1 MKNLINQ
8 IIKFG
13 IVGVLAFLIDYILL
27 FVLVEY
33 LGMYYLISSA
43 ISFTVSVVFNYICSM
58 KFVFARRDD
67 ISKKKEFIVFLILSI
82 VGLLINQAMMWI
94 MVDKLLIYYM
104 ISKII
109 VTGIVMI
116 WNFISRK
123 IFLEK
128 K

>member
-13 IVGVLAFLIDYILL
+13 IVGVLAFLIDYVLL

-58 KFVFARRDD
+58 KFVFTRRDD

>member
-13 IVGVLAFLIDYILL
+13 IVGVLAFLIDYVLL

-58 KFVFARRDD
+58 KFVFTRRDD

-94 MVDKLLIYYM
+94 MVYKLIIYYM

>member
-13 IVGVLAFLIDYILL
+13 IVGVLAFLIDYVLL

-58 KFVFARRDD
+58 KFVFTRRDD

-94 MVDKLLIYYM
+94 MVDK
-104 ISKII
+104 
-109 VTGIVMI
+109 
-116 WNFISRK
+116 
-123 IFLEK
+123 
-128 K
+128 

>member
-13 IVGVLAFLIDYILL
+13 IVGVLAFLIDYVLL

-94 MVDKLLIYYM
+94 MVEKLLIYYM

>member
-13 IVGVLAFLIDYILL
+13 IVGVLAFLIDYVLL

-58 KFVFARRDD
+58 KFVFTRRDD

-109 VTGIVMI
+109 VTGIVII

>member
-13 IVGVLAFLIDYILL
+13 IVGVLAFLIDYVLL
-27 FVLVEY
+27 FLLVEY

-67 ISKKKEFIVFLILSI
+67 ISKKRNL
-82 VGLLINQAMMWI
+82 
-94 MVDKLLIYYM
+94 
-104 ISKII
+104 
-109 VTGIVMI
+109 
-116 WNFISRK
+116 
-123 IFLEK
+123 
-128 K
+128 

>member
-13 IVGVLAFLIDYILL
+13 IVGVLAFLIDYVLL

>member
-1 MKNLINQ
+1 
-8 IIKFG
+8 
-13 IVGVLAFLIDYILL
+13 
-27 FVLVEY
+27 
-33 LGMYYLISSA
+33 
-43 ISFTVSVVFNYICSM
+43 M
-58 KFVFARRDD
+58 KFVFTRRDD

>member
-13 IVGVLAFLIDYILL
+13 IVGVLAFLIDYVLL
-27 FVLVEY
+27 FLLVEY

-94 MVDKLLIYYM
+94 MVEKLLIYYM

>member
-13 IVGVLAFLIDYILL
+13 IVGVLAFLIDYVLL
-27 FVLVEY
+27 FALVEY

-58 KFVFARRDD
+58 KFVFTRRDD